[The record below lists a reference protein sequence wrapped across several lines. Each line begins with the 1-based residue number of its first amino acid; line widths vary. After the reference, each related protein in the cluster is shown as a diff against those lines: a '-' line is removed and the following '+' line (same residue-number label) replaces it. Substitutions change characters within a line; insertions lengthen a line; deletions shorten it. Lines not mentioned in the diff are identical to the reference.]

1 MNKDTPIKLFESRE
15 IRTIWDDKKEEW
27 YFSIVDVVTILTES
41 DMLTG
46 RKYWNKLKQRL
57 KEEGNETVT
66 DCHQLKLLAPD
77 GKKRLTDVADTKQ
90 LLRLIQSVPSKKAEP
105 FKMWLAQVGKER
117 LDEIEDPELTIN
129 RALQAYKN
137 KGYSD
142 SWINQR
148 LKTIEIRKDLTDERR
163 RVGVNKP
170 NDFAILTNEISKA
183 WSGKT
188 VKEYKQFK
196 KENLRDNMT
205 NMELVLNMLAETTT
219 QEISKEENPNTLE
232 ESKDIAKEGGVIAG
246 NTRKNIE
253 TRLGKSVLT
262 SKNAKEIHSI
272 KKKVLK

>member
-183 WSGKT
+183 WSEKT

-205 NMELVLNMLAETTT
+205 NMEPVLNMLAETTT